1 MATETRKLRK
11 ERMGV
16 VVSDAMNKTV
26 VVQAERRIAHPVY
39 GKILR
44 RSKKYYA
51 HDEQNEF
58 LLGDVVRIEET
69 RPISKTKTWAVK
81 DRVVAGGVQAVEADL
96 DVAEAGN

>member
-1 MATETRKLRK
+1 MATETRNLRK

-44 RSKKYYA
+44 NSKKYYA
-51 HDEQNEF
+51 HDEQNEARR
-58 LLGDVVRIEET
+58 GDQVLIAET
-69 RPISKTKTWAVK
+69 RPLSKLKRWRLV
-81 DRVVAGGVQAVEADL
+81 RVVTRAAKSEV
-96 DVAEAGN
+96 

>member
-1 MATETRKLRK
+1 MATETRNLRK

-44 RSKKYYA
+44 RSKSIT
-51 HDEQNEF
+51 
-58 LLGDVVRIEET
+58 RMTSRT
-69 RPISKTKTWAVK
+69 RPGAAI
-81 DRVVAGGVQAVEADL
+81 RC
-96 DVAEAGN
+96 